1 MKVRF
6 ACLTIGFAAG
16 LALAASQSASAAD
29 WNSGPGSIKDYGGAG
44 GVPVPAPVPIP
55 LSTTAEWYI
64 GIAAGGVLVDD
75 SSIESDHLEVLDSD
89 DLGKT
94 MFGGISAGRYL
105 TPSLRAE
112 IAFDFYDDFRISGA
126 NEYTY
131 AHTISGEST
140 YQTPTGGLTFDTQ
153 HYDVTRTDHIKVGRT
168 TGMFNMYYDLETGTR
183 FRPYIGAG
191 LGVTWRQMK
200 HKWKAE
206 GECHHTTN
214 SSDNTLP
221 TDSCV
226 RNTDELPARFEESGE
241 SKVDQ
246 FDLALAA
253 MAGFSMEI
261 APDILWDNGYQLLWE
276 NAALNITTTGCG
288 PCTGTVSYG
297 DTLQHHFRTGLRFNV
312 N

>member
-1 MKVRF
+1 MPTSV
-6 ACLTIGFAAG
+6 LPV
-16 LALAASQSASAAD
+16 SATR
-29 WNSGPGSIKDYGGAG
+29 NSEPGKLI
-44 GVPVPAPVPIP
+44 
-55 LSTTAEWYI
+55 W
-64 GIAAGGVLVDD
+64 
-75 SSIESDHLEVLDSD
+75 
-89 DLGKT
+89 
-94 MFGGISAGRYL
+94 F
-105 TPSLRAE
+105 
-112 IAFDFYDDFRISGA
+112 F
-126 NEYTY
+126 
-131 AHTISGEST
+131 
-140 YQTPTGGLTFDTQ
+140 
-153 HYDVTRTDHIKVGRT
+153 
-168 TGMFNMYYDLETGTR
+168 
-183 FRPYIGAG
+183 
-191 LGVTWRQMK
+191 
-200 HKWKAE
+200 KAE

-312 N
+312 NGDERGQDFHENGKA